1 MSQQYAPATRGQ
13 QAPAVS
19 PENQIM
25 AMKGEFAR
33 AIGGAT
39 PAEQQRRAERF
50 ARVCV
55 TAFRQSPAL
64 QNCSLPSILG
74 AMMTCAQLG
83 LEPNTPSGFA
93 YLIPRWNS
101 KLRSN
106 ECQFQVGYR
115 GLIELAY
122 RSGAIA
128 SLNADVVYRQEVE
141 SGLFSYTSGVRPSI
155 EHRIDLLNGSAR
167 TGNPADIVA
176 AYACAVLKSGEPVI
190 RVIPRRDIDK
200 AMAVSGGK
208 SGPSAVWKSHYAEM
222 AIKTAIHRLAKWL
235 PSTRIYEAM
244 DEEAKY
250 VDTEAKPVEPAQ
262 AGLSLEAMNA
272 MMAAGQA
279 QAVDVPQEAPAVEQV
294 PAPAPEPVQAQS
306 EPAPAPKDERPQAF
320 RPAEEA
326 QPVPAMPEPESPAQ
340 TLEATHSEE
349 AFVDYLADRNLPEGP
364 ARQYVGDMVRDDGRA
379 PDVATA
385 KAMFVAQDLGMD
397 LVF

>member
-1 MSQQYAPATRGQ
+1 MSQQYAPAPRGQ

-19 PENQIM
+19 VENQIM
-25 AMKGEFAR
+25 LMKAEFAR

-39 PAEQQRRAERF
+39 PAEQQKRAERF
-50 ARVCV
+50 ARICV
-55 TAFRQSPAL
+55 TAFRQSPEL
-64 QNCSLPSILG
+64 QKCSPASILG

-141 SGLFSYTSGVRPSI
+141 AGLFTYSSGVRPTI

-250 VDTEAKPVEPAQ
+250 VDTEAKAVEPAQ

-272 MMAAGQA
+272 MMQAGQA
-279 QAVDVPQEAPAVEQV
+279 QAVEAPQEAPAVEQA
-294 PAPAPEPVQAQS
+294 PAPAPEPVQTQPEPQP
-306 EPAPAPKDERPQAF
+306 EPAKEERPMAF

-326 QPVPAMPEPESPAQ
+326 KPEPAMPEPEAPAQ
-340 TLEATHSEE
+340 IDVAHAEE
-349 AFVDYLADRNLPEGP
+349 AFADYCADHNYPEGP
-364 ARQYVGDMVRDDGRA
+364 ARQYVCDMVRDGRA

-385 KAMFVAQDLGMD
+385 KAMFVQNDMGMD
-397 LVF
+397 LQF